1 MHMAGKKKDE
11 GLAWHV
17 DRGKNTRSN
26 RSESYEN
33 LPVKGYTRADGKVVK
48 HYTRRSP
55 VG

>member
-1 MHMAGKKKDE
+1 MAKDSTDDE

-26 RSESYEN
+26 RSQPHEDV
-33 LPVKGYTRADGKVVK
+33 PVKGYTRADGTIVK
-48 HYTRRSP
+48 KYTRRSP